1 MGSVQLTDKPIAK
14 NIYIL
19 MMSASK
25 ERTRT
30 SSEYVYYALQLYFS
44 GLSLRRIS
52 IYQKKPCFHLELDPA
67 LQANEDIAKEMQS
80 I

>member
-30 SSEYVYYALQLYFS
+30 SSGYVYYALQLYFS

-67 LQANEDIAKEMQS
+67 LQANEDIAKEMQT